1 LLLSP
6 ALRTNR
12 IQDHER
18 HLKSKLLVLSTNER
32 PSALFGHSPRDL
44 AITKQQRE
52 LANPSMAAMRVI
64 PSLVHALLS

>member
-1 LLLSP
+1 LP
-6 ALRTNR
+6 
-12 IQDHER
+12 
-18 HLKSKLLVLSTNER
+18 K
-32 PSALFGHSPRDL
+32 DL